1 MSQVFGFVAPLAR
14 GQGRVKEAADARVE
28 DQKLSHQRLANEK
41 VEPGSL
47 GSNAGRQGIDESEQG
62 FGLLK
67 CGHPKRKDF
76 NNG

>member
-14 GQGRVKEAADARVE
+14 GQGKVKEAVDARVG
-28 DQKLSHQRLANEK
+28 DQKLSHRQLANEK

-47 GSNAGRQGIDESEQG
+47 GSNAGRQDIDESEQG
-62 FGLLK
+62 CGLLK
-67 CGHPKRKDF
+67 YGRPKRKDL